1 MGWIGHDGQEVL
13 DIDLLGQATGPLAPA
28 PAVKEDTVD
37 LGSDLNNLH
46 VGDFVEV
53 FLRNGGLGST

>member
-13 DIDLLGQATGPLAPA
+13 DIDLLGQATGPLTPA